1 MNQTSDKSI
10 QPAVL
15 PELEHLLVRAARHQA
30 APRFG
35 RRRWVLAV
43 AAASLLLVAGAA
55 GAATGVI
62 KIAGG
67 NTSGGSFAIE
77 SQSAPAVGQGERGE
91 SVCLQLNFADRG
103 SAYGCGDE
111 PSAEKPFGLVIA
123 DPLDGGGERV
133 VYGLVSE
140 SIAKVSVLGG
150 SGSQV
155 NATTR
160 PKADLP
166 GRFFSVVA
174 PNDGRIE
181 LVGYSADGNEIARL
195 GGLDEP
201 TKPPLSKA
209 QAMAQ
214 GDPAGFAPGIAP
226 PASYDYKGGDIDPA
240 AATRLELVCLQGRE
254 HIRCYDSNEEME
266 ASQGTP

>member
-1 MNQTSDKSI
+1 MNSTSDKPI

-15 PELEHLLVRAARHQA
+15 PELEHLLVRAARHRA

-35 RRRWVLAV
+35 RRRWSLAV
-43 AAASLLLVAGAA
+43 AAAALLLLAGVA
-55 GAATGVI
+55 GAATGVL

-67 NTSGGSFAIE
+67 STSDGSFVIE
-77 SQSAPAVGQGERGE
+77 GQVAPPGGQEERDG
-91 SVCLQLNFADRG
+91 SICLQLSFADRG

-123 DPLDGGGERV
+123 DPLGGGGERV
-133 VYGLVSE
+133 VYGLVSDD
-140 SIAKVSVLGG
+140 IARVSVFGGGG
-150 SGSQV
+150 SHV
-155 NATTR
+155 DAATR
-160 PKADLP
+160 PKAELP

-181 LVGYSADGNEIARL
+181 LIGHSVDGKEIARL

-201 TKPPLSKA
+201 SQPPLSKA

-226 PASYDYKGGDIDPA
+226 PSSYDYKGEDIGPGV
-240 AATRLELVCLQGRE
+240 ATRLELVCLQGRDQ
-254 HIRCYDSNEEME
+254 IRCYDSEEEME
-266 ASQGTP
+266 AAQGGP